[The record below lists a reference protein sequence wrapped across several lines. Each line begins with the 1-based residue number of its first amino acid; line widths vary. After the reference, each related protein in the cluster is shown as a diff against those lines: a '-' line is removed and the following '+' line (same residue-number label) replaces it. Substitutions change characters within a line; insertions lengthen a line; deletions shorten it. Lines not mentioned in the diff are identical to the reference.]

1 VNIVERSLPFVSSH
15 KNPSLSFLTPSDIGL
30 FKFMIM
36 FIPISTIWVKPIN
49 GGHSQNVGLELTTS
63 L

>member
-1 VNIVERSLPFVSSH
+1 MIIVEKSLPFVSSH
-15 KNPSLSFLTPSDIGL
+15 KNPSPSLFTPNDIGL

-36 FIPISTIWVKPIN
+36 FILVFTIWVKPTN

-63 L
+63 S